1 MEVPAGGF
9 TAAWEVLV
17 EDFGI
22 GMSAVLHPEAGGAP
36 VEVMA
41 MQKIKSDS
49 GLAVGSF
56 PLPTKGKLLVTFDN
70 SYSIL
75 RSKTFNYKIGVVDSN
90 HSPEGIDYVIPG
102 NDDSSKAVTLYAR
115 GIADAV
121 LEGRANAVDDLVKAV
136 VAEGEDEFVEVDVAA

>member
-1 MEVPAGGF
+1 MPAGGF

-56 PLPTKGKLLVTFDN
+56 PLPAKGKLLVTFDN

-75 RSKTFNYKIGVVDSN
+75 RSKTFNYKIGVVDS
-90 HSPEGIDYVIPG
+90 
-102 NDDSSKAVTLYAR
+102 KATTVS
-115 GIADAV
+115 G
-121 LEGRANAVDDLVKAV
+121 LETETSLQGLSVN
-136 VAEGEDEFVEVDVAA
+136 